1 MKTNSTVKIIILLSI
16 IIMAMSICIICL
28 YYKMRQQRKLVQ
40 NTTIVLEQLKDA
52 VKNDID
58 ETLGDYELLYSL
70 INDHIDSF
78 VVYSNIEPVYNSP
91 EFKQYFSKITDYDWA
106 LFQNFSTYSNEIKLF
121 KSLIDYVFLCR
132 LQRSEI
138 ENYALFDGVGVN
150 VNTSKDTINLG
161 DEYSAIVEY
170 SATFSET
177 IPTMVID
184 GDTIPCTRIWQNFK
198 ETPSEKG
205 NVKHDCMITFNWQ
218 GHILE
223 LPFTIEYYV
232 K

>member
-1 MKTNSTVKIIILLSI
+1 
-16 IIMAMSICIICL
+16 MAMSVCIICL
-28 YYKMRQQRKLVQ
+28 YYKMKQQRKIVQ
-40 NTTIVLEQLKDA
+40 NTAIVLEQLKDA

-58 ETLGDYELLYSL
+58 ETLGDYEFLYSI
-70 INDHIDSF
+70 INDDIDSF
-78 VVYSNIEPVYNSP
+78 MIYSNYEPVYNSL

-106 LFQNFSTYSNEIKLF
+106 LFQNISTYSNESKLF
-121 KSLIDYVFLCR
+121 KNLIDYVFLCR
-132 LQRSEI
+132 LQRAKM

-150 VNTSKDTINLG
+150 VNTLKDTINLG
-161 DEYSAIVEY
+161 EEYSAIVEY
-170 SATFSET
+170 FATFFET

-184 GDTIPCTRIWQNFK
+184 GDTVPCTRNVQRFK
-198 ETPSEKG
+198 EIPNKKG

>member
-1 MKTNSTVKIIILLSI
+1 MKSHSTVKIIIFFSI
-16 IIMAMSICIICL
+16 ILMAMSVCIICL
-28 YYKMRQQRKLVQ
+28 YYKMKQQTKIVQ
-40 NTTIVLEQLKDA
+40 NTAIVLEQLKDA

-58 ETLGDYELLYSL
+58 ETLGDYEFLYSI
-70 INDHIDSF
+70 INDDIDSF
-78 VVYSNIEPVYNSP
+78 MIYSNYEPVYNSL

-106 LFQNFSTYSNEIKLF
+106 LFQNISTYSNESKLF
-121 KSLIDYVFLCR
+121 KNLIDYVFLCR
-132 LQRSEI
+132 LQRAKM

-150 VNTSKDTINLG
+150 VNTLKDTINLG
-161 DEYSAIVEY
+161 EEYSAIVEY
-170 SATFSET
+170 FATFFET

-184 GDTIPCTRIWQNFK
+184 GDTVPCTRNVQRFK
-198 ETPSEKG
+198 EIPNKKG

-232 K
+232 R

>member
-1 MKTNSTVKIIILLSI
+1 
-16 IIMAMSICIICL
+16 MAMSICIICL
-28 YYKMRQQRKLVQ
+28 YYKLKQQRKLVQ

-58 ETLGDYELLYSL
+58 ETLGDYESLYSI
-70 INDHIDSF
+70 INDNMDSF

-91 EFKQYFSKITDYDWA
+91 VFQQYFSEITEHDWA
-106 LFQNFSTYSNEIKLF
+106 LFQNISTYFNENKLF
-121 KSLIDYVFLCR
+121 KNLIDYVFLCR

-184 GDTIPCTRIWQNFK
+184 GDTVPCTRISQNFK
-198 ETPSEKG
+198 EIPDKKG

-232 K
+232 R

>member
-1 MKTNSTVKIIILLSI
+1 MKSHSTVKIIIFFSI
-16 IIMAMSICIICL
+16 ILMAMSVCIICL
-28 YYKMRQQRKLVQ
+28 YYKMKQQTKIVQ
-40 NTTIVLEQLKDA
+40 NTAIVLEQLKDA

-58 ETLGDYELLYSL
+58 ETLGDYELLYSI
-70 INDHIDSF
+70 INDDIDSF
-78 VVYSNIEPVYNSP
+78 MIYSNYEPVYNSL

-106 LFQNFSTYSNEIKLF
+106 LFQNISTYSNESKLF
-121 KSLIDYVFLCR
+121 KNLIDYVFLCR
-132 LQRSEI
+132 LQRAKM

-150 VNTSKDTINLG
+150 VNTLKDTINLG
-161 DEYSAIVEY
+161 EEYSAIVEY
-170 SATFSET
+170 FATFFET

-184 GDTIPCTRIWQNFK
+184 GDTVPCTRNVQRFK
-198 ETPSEKG
+198 EIPNKKG